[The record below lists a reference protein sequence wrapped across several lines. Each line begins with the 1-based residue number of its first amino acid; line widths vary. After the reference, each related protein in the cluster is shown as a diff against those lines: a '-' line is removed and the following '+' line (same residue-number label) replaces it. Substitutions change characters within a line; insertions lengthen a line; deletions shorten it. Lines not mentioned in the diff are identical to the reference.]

1 MKKKEV
7 ITGYTAFVATVCLLT
22 FALNMINGRFHLGD
36 FRVYYTA
43 AERLI
48 SGEPVYLVSFY
59 EGSGFYK
66 YSPATLLFF
75 IPYNLFPFRVAA
87 VLHFCLLSA
96 AYWYFFILLR
106 RIIRGYLVTG
116 PLKREILLLS
126 VSFLCI
132 AIHLSRELYLGNIN
146 IILLLLCC
154 LALQDFLSG
163 RQIRGGILLAGAI
176 LTKPYLIVILL
187 PLLWRRSWKAPA
199 ITLMGIAAGL
209 MLPLI
214 YPGPGRFAGLY
225 RDWFETVL
233 SHGEGFPGMTS
244 ISYLAE
250 HYLPGWPSWGSWLI
264 ILPALLG
271 VSCLIL
277 LNIKNE
283 RNPGLPGERERNLAF
298 EWFLILGLLPNL
310 IKTDWVL
317 MLFTAPLITYMIFGI
332 AAGRRYW
339 FIPLLAVLL
348 FFYGMNSDDLLG
360 RELSR
365 YILHS
370 GLMGLSN
377 FLLALVSLFMFYHS
391 AHANKPRL
399 LS

>member
-1 MKKKEV
+1 MKKN
-7 ITGYTAFVATVCLLT
+7 IFNGYTAFVAAVCLLT
-22 FALNMINGRFHLGD
+22 FTLNMINGRFHLGD

-43 AERLI
+43 AERLV
-48 SGEPVYLVSFY
+48 SGEAVYLVSFY

-66 YSPATLLFF
+66 YSPATLLLF
-75 IPYNLFPFRVAA
+75 IPYTIFPYKAA
-87 VLHFCLLSA
+87 AILHFCLLSG

-106 RIIRGYLVTG
+106 RVIRGYLVTV
-116 PLKREILLLS
+116 PVKKEILLLA

-146 IILLLLCC
+146 IVLLLLCC
-154 LALQDFLSG
+154 LALHDFISG
-163 RQIRGGILLAGAI
+163 REIRGGILLAVAI
-176 LTKPYLIVILL
+176 ITKPYLLFILL
-187 PLLWRRSWKAPA
+187 PLVLRKSRKALTM
-199 ITLMGIAAGL
+199 TLAGIAAGL
-209 MLPLI
+209 LLPMV
-214 YPGPGRFAGLY
+214 YPGPLRSFGLY
-225 RDWFETVL
+225 RDWINTIL

-244 ISYLAE
+244 FNYLAE
-250 HYLPGWPSWGSWLI
+250 HYLPGWPAWGSWLI
-264 ILPALLG
+264 LPVALGLL
-271 VSCLIL
+271 SWFIL
-277 LNIKNE
+277 LNISKE
-283 RNPGLPGERERNLAF
+283 KKASLPGERERNLAF

-310 IKTDWVL
+310 VRTDWVL

-339 FIPLLAVLL
+339 FIPVLAVLL

-377 FLLALVSLFMFYHS
+377 FLLVLVSLFMFRNSVFKNIPHTQS
-391 AHANKPRL
+391 
-399 LS
+399 